1 MIRKLPNQLINQTIL
16 FILGASSLFF
26 IINLQSVQ
34 KEKITQNTLTKET
47 YLEIADSEALRLSFA
62 KKMPTFGF
70 DNLAASW
77 SMLQFLQYF
86 GDDKA
91 RDYTGYSLSDDYLE
105 AIAEN
110 DPRFSLA
117 YLIISP
123 ASSLYGGTPQRTIE
137 LMNEGLEH
145 LTPDMPKAYFV
156 WLYKGMDEILFLG
169 DLEKAK
175 KSYQKAAEW
184 AAIAGDERIA
194 EAASD
199 TVEFLETNPDTTEAQ
214 INAWSLLLFNSEE
227 KATREIAK
235 ANIEK
240 LGGEVRVS
248 SDGRVEVIP
257 PKANES

>member
-26 IINLQSVQ
+26 ILNLQSVQ
-34 KEKITQNTLTKET
+34 KERITQNTLAEET
-47 YLEIADSEALRLSFA
+47 YLKIAESEALRLSFT

-105 AIAEN
+105 VIAEN

-137 LMNEGLEH
+137 LMDEGLEH
-145 LTPDMPKAYFV
+145 LTPDTPKAHFV

-184 AAIAGDERIA
+184 ATIAGDERIA

-199 TVEFLETNPDTTEAQ
+199 TVEFLATNPDTTEAQ
-214 INAWSLLLFNSEE
+214 INAWFLLWVNSDEE
-227 KATREIAK
+227 ATREIAK
-235 ANIEK
+235 ANIER
-240 LGGEVRVS
+240 LGGEVKVS
-248 SDGRVEVIP
+248 ADGRVEVIP
-257 PKANES
+257 PKGKM